1 MEIVGASPPDVDI
14 CVSDVLLVSDCDE
27 GVSLN
32 EHLSPFA
39 KSVPFP

>member
-1 MEIVGASPPDVDI
+1 MEIAGASPPDVDI
-14 CVSDVLLVSDCDE
+14 CVSDVLVGDCDE

-32 EHLSPFA
+32 EHLSSLA